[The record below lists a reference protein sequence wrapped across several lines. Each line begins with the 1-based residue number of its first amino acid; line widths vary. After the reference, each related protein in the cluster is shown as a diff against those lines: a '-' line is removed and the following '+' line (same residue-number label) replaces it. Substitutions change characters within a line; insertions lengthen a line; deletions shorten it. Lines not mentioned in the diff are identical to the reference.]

1 MGLKYSQIPIDTF
14 EKIVMNAGI
23 MCKNF
28 DLVTKEASNL
38 IAATTGGLQVV
49 CTPEFTDFGDD
60 IDNCPKNMKELKK
73 INSYEVTAS
82 GTMVTVDVSGAK
94 MLVGAA
100 DVDGGKITPRFELKD
115 ADFNDVWIVSDYSDE
130 NTGANAGYLAIHILN
145 ALNTG
150 GFSLQT
156 TDKGKGQLAFTLTG
170 HVSMNA
176 QDTVPIEI
184 YIGGGA
190 SDTPYITLDKHYL
203 EIEVGAEETIG
214 YEVNPSS
221 TAASDI
227 TWTSSATGKATVG
240 EHTGKVTG
248 ASEGST
254 TITASFANGGITYTD
269 TCTVKVIPA
278 SNNSVG

>member
-190 SDTPYITLDKHYL
+190 SDVPYITLDRHSMNIDVD
-203 EIEVGAEETIG
+203 EEVQLT

-221 TAASDI
+221 ATVSFA
-227 TWTSSATGKATVG
+227 SSASGKASVTNA
-240 EHTGKVTG
+240 GKVKG
-248 ASEGST
+248 LEAGST
-254 TITASFANGGITYTD
+254 IITASITDSGVTYSD
-269 TCTVKVIPA
+269 TCTVIVD
-278 SNNSVG
+278 SEG